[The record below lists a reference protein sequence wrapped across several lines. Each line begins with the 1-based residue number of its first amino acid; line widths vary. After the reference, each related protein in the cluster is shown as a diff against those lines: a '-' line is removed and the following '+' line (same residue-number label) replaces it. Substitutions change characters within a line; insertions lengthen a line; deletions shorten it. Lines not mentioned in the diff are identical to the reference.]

1 MDKSWLWLV
10 IAIGNTRIRAVV
22 FNRDRQII
30 KEYAYAHKDLP
41 SLEIELTNQ
50 QFAKI
55 SIFSVV
61 ANLVTYWHRLAQ
73 TQIITTADIP
83 LQNLYA
89 NLGVDRALAA
99 FGAGELY
106 GYPLLVIDA
115 GTALT
120 LTGVDAQKNL
130 VGGAIIAGLRS
141 QFITLHQNTSALPN
155 ISIPEYLPDR
165 WANNTNSAIESG
177 IAYIFLYGLQAY
189 IDDWRSQFP
198 DSHIILTGGDGDR
211 LKQWGLKIDVLDSYL
226 VFWGVWHCQF

>member
-10 IAIGNTRIRAVV
+10 IAIGNTRIRAVI
-22 FNRDRQII
+22 FNRDRQITQ
-30 KEYAYAHKDLP
+30 EYAYAHKDLP
-41 SLEIELTNQ
+41 SLERELANQ

-61 ANLVTYWHRLAQ
+61 ADLQTYWHKLAQ
-73 TQIITTADIP
+73 TQIITNADIP

-99 FGAGELY
+99 FGAGEVY
-106 GYPLLVIDA
+106 GYPVLVIDA

-120 LTGVDAQKNL
+120 LTGVDAHKNL

-141 QFITLHQNTSALPN
+141 QFTTLHQNTSALPN
-155 ISIPEYLPDR
+155 ISIPELLPNR
-165 WANNTNSAIESG
+165 WATSTNSAIESG
-177 IAYIFLYGLQAY
+177 IAHIFLSGLQDY

-198 DSHIILTGGDGDR
+198 DSRIILTGGDGDR
-211 LKQWGLKIDVLDSYL
+211 LKQWGLKIDVLDPYL
-226 VFWGVWHCQF
+226 IFWGVWHCQI